1 MSISD
6 STEFFYMNV
15 NTFLFLAKIYEEFTY
30 IYMHIY
36 NIICLMQ
43 ENGSFMNSSNDIL

>member
-30 IYMHIY
+30 IYICIY
-36 NIICLMQ
+36 II
-43 ENGSFMNSSNDIL
+43 SFALCRKMAVL